1 LSNQPPQ
8 ADPDAQPSAATDGNR
23 VFDCVILAGDR
34 EQSDP
39 LRRHSAISCKALIP
53 IQGTPMIHKVI
64 DALRQSDCI
73 DAIHLSGPE
82 ARDLESDQTLSQWAK
97 DGAIHWSPPEMSPST
112 SAYNFLKALPDDK
125 PALITT
131 ADLPMLTPEIVEHFC
146 HQAAA
151 SDCDLLVGLAPHT
164 IIQTAYPK
172 MRKTVLRFREGGYCG
187 CNLFAFITPK
197 GREVADFWRRI
208 ERQRKKPLLVIGLL
222 GWWAILRYK
231 LGLLTLDAALSRL
244 SKKLGLKLGAVI
256 LPYPHAAVDVD
267 SVLDYEL
274 VQEYTAKER

>member
-1 LSNQPPQ
+1 MSNHSPQ
-8 ADPDAQPSAATDGNR
+8 AEPHAPLGVASRARSD
-23 VFDCVILAGDR
+23 FDCVILAGDR

-39 LRRHSAISCKALIP
+39 LRRHSATRCKALIP

-64 DALRQSDCI
+64 NALRRSDCI
-73 DAIHLSGPE
+73 DTITLSGPKAE
-82 ARDLESDQTLSQWAK
+82 DLDSDQTLSQWVTERS
-97 DGAIHWSPPEMSPST
+97 IQWSSPEVSPST

-131 ADLPMLTPEIVEHFC
+131 ADLPMLTPQIVEHFC
-146 HQAAA
+146 HEAAA
-151 SDCDLLVGLAPHT
+151 SDCDLLVGLAPHA
-164 IIQTAYPK
+164 IIQGAYPK
-172 MRKTVLRFREGGYCG
+172 MHKTVLRFREGGYCG
-187 CNLFAFITPK
+187 CNLFAFMTPK

-244 SKKLGLKLGAVI
+244 SRKLGLKLGAVI